1 MNDTQQT
8 AYTLP
13 HVGLALAAKGNYAE
27 AEQVFDEAQRF
38 GREYE
43 VWPMLARTMVIWA
56 EYHLNVFDFAG
67 HEGIAEEARE
77 LTRSVNFLPP
87 LVSAN
92 LDLLFN
98 YIQRE
103 EVGRAEQIVNE
114 VADTVEKAAGNHGW
128 LWRLKLAEAQAE
140 LALARGDGAETLRLV
155 ENALAQSRARGR
167 VKY

>member
-56 EYHLNVFDFAG
+56 GYHLDVFDFAG
-67 HEGIAEEARE
+67 HEGIAEEARAGALGE
-77 LTRSVNFLPP
+77 F
-87 LVSAN
+87 SAAPC
-92 LDLLFN
+92 
-98 YIQRE
+98 QR
-103 EVGRAEQIVNE
+103 
-114 VADTVEKAAGNHGW
+114 
-128 LWRLKLAEAQAE
+128 
-140 LALARGDGAETLRLV
+140 
-155 ENALAQSRARGR
+155 QS
-167 VKY
+167 